1 METIF
6 ITLESL
12 TSRRE
17 FLLDLATKKIL
28 IDNEREKTL
37 TDDILK
43 GLYNFIDQSEYGD
56 DIIDAPT
63 ITATINL
70 SNFKKVITSKNYYL
84 FKIWMN
90 KVDA

>member
-17 FLLDLATKKIL
+17 FLLDLANKKIL
-28 IDNEREKTL
+28 IDNEREKKL

-56 DIIDAPT
+56 DMIDALT
-63 ITATINL
+63 ITVSLNL